1 MLPCRYSPQVS
12 SAPTEDVDALTTMP
26 MHPLAPPEPSDFLD
40 RLRAYAERSAQ
51 ALQVFGDA
59 GT

>member
-1 MLPCRYSPQVS
+1 MS

-26 MHPLAPPEPSDFLD
+26 MHPLAPLEPSDFLD
-40 RLRAYAERSAQ
+40 RLRTYAERSAQ
-51 ALQVFGDA
+51 ALQVFGDS

>member
-1 MLPCRYSPQVS
+1 MYST
-12 SAPTEDVDALTTMP
+12 APAV
-26 MHPLAPPEPSDFLD
+26 PSDFLD
-40 RLRAYAERSAQ
+40 RIRAYAERSAQ

>member
-1 MLPCRYSPQVS
+1 M
-12 SAPTEDVDALTTMP
+12 DALATMP
-26 MHPLAPPEPSDFLD
+26 MHSTAPAVPSDFLD
-40 RLRAYAERSAQ
+40 RIRAYAERSAQ

>member
-1 MLPCRYSPQVS
+1 
-12 SAPTEDVDALTTMP
+12 MP
-26 MHPLAPPEPSDFLD
+26 MHSAAPAEPSDFLD
-40 RLRAYAERSAQ
+40 RIRAYAERSAH